1 MNQPGL
7 ELGGKGGG
15 REAELGGAGEG
26 AGQPGH
32 AHNHSHSPPYHH
44 TELQQQDKLKKGKY
58 QKYLYIIIYW
68 NIRCHDPFDPLLL
81 IHTVQQCS
89 LRVRM
94 INIAVSRSGDNIC
107 GDDH

>member
-1 MNQPGL
+1 MCFSVNQPGL

-44 TELQQQDKLKKGKY
+44 TELQQQDKLKKGKSVH
-58 QKYLYIIIYW
+58 YW
-68 NIRCHDPFDPLLL
+68 KM
-81 IHTVQQCS
+81 TS
-89 LRVRM
+89 
-94 INIAVSRSGDNIC
+94 
-107 GDDH
+107 